1 MSHSPTVSVI
11 IPTYNRAHCM
21 KRAIE
26 SVKAQTYSDFEIVV
40 VDDGSTEDLRSV
52 VTLCGPDIRYIR
64 HERSLGSAE
73 ARNSGIRNARGRF
86 VAFLDSDD
94 IWLPEKLDR
103 QVNHI
108 LNQPEPYN
116 TVCYCQVIMYNGAVK
131 VLSSD
136 REIERHEHIAEY
148 LFKMAPLLQTSS
160 LLLSKKLLLHTKFDK
175 ASGGCD
181 DWDLSIRLHAGG
193 AHFSIVKEPLLIFF
207 NDIREDRI
215 SCLPNVSD
223 LISWLDARKKLISER
238 ARKRILA
245 HRAWSMYK
253 GGEKIRAL
261 TSILT
266 AAFSRS
272 ITPAETVLFLL
283 RCFLPKRAVG
293 VYHRLKYMLQN
304 RRTKEAVRLL

>member
-1 MSHSPTVSVI
+1 MSSSPTVSVI
-11 IPTYNRAHCM
+11 IPSHNRAQYI

-26 SVKAQTYSDFEIVV
+26 SVKAQTYADFEIVV
-40 VDDGSTEDLRSV
+40 VDDGSTEDLQSV
-52 VTLCGPDIRYIR
+52 VTLCSPDIRYIR

-103 QVNHI
+103 QMNHV

-148 LFKMAPLLQTSS
+148 LFKRAPLLQSSS

-175 ASGGCD
+175 ASGNCD
-181 DWDLSIRLHAGG
+181 DLDLSIRLHAGG
-193 AHFSIVKEPLLIFF
+193 AHFSMVKQPLLIFF
-207 NDIREDRI
+207 NDIREDRV
-215 SCLPNVSD
+215 SCPQNFSS
-223 LISWLDARKKLISER
+223 LISWLDARKTLISDR

-253 GGEKIRAL
+253 GGEKKLAL
-261 TSILT
+261 TFVLT

-272 ITPAETVLFLL
+272 ISPVETVLFLL
-283 RCFLPKRAVG
+283 RCFLPERSVRI
-293 VYHRLKYMLQN
+293 YHRLKYIFQD
-304 RRTKEAVRLL
+304 RRLKEAVKCL

>member
-1 MSHSPTVSVI
+1 MSSSPTVSVI
-11 IPTYNRAHCM
+11 IPAYNRAHYI

-26 SVKAQTYSDFEIVV
+26 SVKAQTYRGFEIVV

-52 VTLCGPDIRYIR
+52 VSLCGPDIRYIR
-64 HERSLGSAE
+64 HERNLGSAE
-73 ARNSGIRNARGRF
+73 ARNRGIREARGQF

-108 LNQPEPYN
+108 LSQPEPYN

-148 LFKMAPLLQTSS
+148 LFKRAPLLQSSS

-175 ASGGCD
+175 ASGNCD
-181 DWDLSIRLHAGG
+181 DLDLSIRLHAGG
-193 AHFSIVKEPLLIFF
+193 AHFSMVKQPLLIFF
-207 NDIREDRI
+207 NDIREDRV
-215 SCLPNVSD
+215 SCPQNFSS
-223 LISWLDARKKLISER
+223 LISWLDARKTLISDR

-253 GGEKIRAL
+253 GGEKKFAL
-261 TSILT
+261 TSILN

-272 ITPAETVLFLL
+272 ITPVETVLFLL
-283 RCFLPKRAVG
+283 RCFLPRRAVRI
-293 VYHRLKYMLQN
+293 YHRLKYMLQN
-304 RRTKEAVRLL
+304 RRLKEAFKLL